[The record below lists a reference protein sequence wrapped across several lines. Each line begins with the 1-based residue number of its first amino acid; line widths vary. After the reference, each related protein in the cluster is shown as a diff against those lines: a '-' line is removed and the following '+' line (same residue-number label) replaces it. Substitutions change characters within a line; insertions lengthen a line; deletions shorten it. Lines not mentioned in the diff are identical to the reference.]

1 MLVLRASTHT
11 FLFQSRILNPSSV
24 SKARAPKTKLTTAIQ
39 ELKMRALPEKSP
51 AKEKKGRDA
60 YILTGLSK

>member
-1 MLVLRASTHT
+1 MLVLRASTPP

-24 SKARAPKTKLTTAIQ
+24 SKARTLKTKLITAIQ
-39 ELKMRALPEKSP
+39 ELMMHALPENP
-51 AKEKKGRDA
+51 AKEKKDRDA